1 MNMVKRKKSNKKSKM
16 PSSSLAKICLGPE
29 SDNNGRFFFSPSRV
43 SKEISNGSRSCVKA
57 CLDHMGFMGNMKDI
71 SPVVL
76 RNDKIVL
83 WSKVLEWVCPGA
95 VIQPCKALANLPYD
109 TSDRLI
115 VAAVNKRQGTA
126 DHAMVVWKKD
136 KTQLG
141 NKKLE
146 LFNPGTLNGTTI
158 RTVDLA
164 NERTTAGW
172 DRSCAAFLPGT
183 VFEKDVDPVP
193 VYVLN
198 VSSSD
203 EE

>member
-1 MNMVKRKKSNKKSKM
+1 M
-16 PSSSLAKICLGPE
+16 PSSSLAKICLGP
-29 SDNNGRFFFSPSRV
+29 DNNGRSFFSPSTV
-43 SKEISNGSRSCVKA
+43 STEISNGSRSCVKA

-71 SPVVL
+71 SPGGL

-83 WSKVLEWVCPGA
+83 WYKVLELVCPGA

-115 VAAVNKRQGTA
+115 VATVTKRQGTA

-146 LFNPGTLNGTTI
+146 LFNPGTLNGRTI
-158 RTVDLA
+158 STVDLA

-183 VFEKDVDPVP
+183 VFEKDIDPVP

-203 EE
+203 EG